1 MRLKTYLQQINPL
14 FSNPEAARH
23 LLRLLALV
31 LSAGILG
38 GAYSFLLLSFNTDI
52 SQRRGYMSSAI
63 AEAHTFFTN
72 REALLESLTLSA
84 ITRTAPSGTHITQTP
99 SEEVHLLLGNKPGQ
113 QWSLWLS
120 QRMCDYLRTKQVN
133 LLYVGAGPQAQAR
146 WLYSTIA
153 HAHTPSMALLER
165 LRTEQK
171 RLPTTVNE
179 LWLADKDEQH
189 THLYIFQRLDRRD
202 PDSGWL
208 GLEIDSREVSPTL
221 DDASSGK
228 FMMYNADGMLVFSN
242 SSDQALSQMLRAH
255 QGSDFFGFIG
265 QGLLPEYLVINKPLM
280 SSDWQLVYGIDLLSI
295 LSELWVQ
302 LLGALLFCL
311 LSISLMLLLIR
322 RFEQRFI
329 TPTVQRIRALVESE
343 LFNRDVIETAPVALC
358 VLRRSD
364 GQVVLENHLAQQ
376 WLGEARVSRSAAW
389 IDQAFA
395 VPNVAGSDYF
405 ETSDGRHLY
414 LSCAPTRYKGE
425 DVVLCVFSDISAR
438 KQIEAALEDARRSAD
453 SANEAKTQF
462 LATMSH
468 EIRTPLY
475 GVLGTLELLS
485 RTALDGQQRD
495 YLQAIEGSSATLL
508 QLICDVLDVSKI
520 EAGQLA
526 LEHSEFCVPEL
537 AMEVIQS
544 YSAAARNKG
553 LQLYGCLDPH
563 LPERLLG
570 DVNRIRQILNN
581 LLSNAVKFTDCGRV
595 VLRAK
600 LLHREGERS
609 SILWQV
615 ADTGKGIAEQDHASI
630 FDPFYQSGGHTQLV
644 PGTGLGLAI
653 CQRLTQLM
661 NGQLRLVSELGLGSS
676 FSLTLPLEV
685 VSAGGAPALAP
696 FNLLAE
702 RIQVVSPIHELAE
715 TFAGWLCRWG
725 ARAQIGV
732 MSTGSHAPPG
742 LLLELHPGSF
752 DQWLVADWEG
762 PRIVAS
768 AFGGWEA
775 RNDAGQWQVNLNDL
789 GALHHAISQAQGLHR
804 PRSVLSAS
812 TDAPEPLGLHVLVAE
827 DNVINQLILRDQLE
841 ELGCSVA
848 LTCNGDQALQ
858 SWQREQF
865 DLVLTDV
872 NMPIMNGYEL
882 ARSLRKQG
890 CNLPIIGATANALR
904 GEEELC
910 LAAGMDRC
918 LIKPFTLQ
926 ALFNCLAAYRGS
938 RFEVL

>member
-1 MRLKTYLQQINPL
+1 
-14 FSNPEAARH
+14 
-23 LLRLLALV
+23 
-31 LSAGILG
+31 
-38 GAYSFLLLSFNTDI
+38 
-52 SQRRGYMSSAI
+52 
-63 AEAHTFFTN
+63 
-72 REALLESLTLSA
+72 
-84 ITRTAPSGTHITQTP
+84 
-99 SEEVHLLLGNKPGQ
+99 
-113 QWSLWLS
+113 
-120 QRMCDYLRTKQVN
+120 
-133 LLYVGAGPQAQAR
+133 
-146 WLYSTIA
+146 
-153 HAHTPSMALLER
+153 
-165 LRTEQK
+165 
-171 RLPTTVNE
+171 
-179 LWLADKDEQH
+179 
-189 THLYIFQRLDRRD
+189 
-202 PDSGWL
+202 
-208 GLEIDSREVSPTL
+208 
-221 DDASSGK
+221 
-228 FMMYNADGMLVFSN
+228 
-242 SSDQALSQMLRAH
+242 
-255 QGSDFFGFIG
+255 
-265 QGLLPEYLVINKPLM
+265 
-280 SSDWQLVYGIDLLSI
+280 
-295 LSELWVQ
+295 
-302 LLGALLFCL
+302 
-311 LSISLMLLLIR
+311 
-322 RFEQRFI
+322 
-329 TPTVQRIRALVESE
+329 
-343 LFNRDVIETAPVALC
+343 
-358 VLRRSD
+358 
-364 GQVVLENHLAQQ
+364 
-376 WLGEARVSRSAAW
+376 
-389 IDQAFA
+389 
-395 VPNVAGSDYF
+395 
-405 ETSDGRHLY
+405 
-414 LSCAPTRYKGE
+414 
-425 DVVLCVFSDISAR
+425 
-438 KQIEAALEDARRSAD
+438 
-453 SANEAKTQF
+453 
-462 LATMSH
+462 
-468 EIRTPLY
+468 
-475 GVLGTLELLS
+475 
-485 RTALDGQQRD
+485 
-495 YLQAIEGSSATLL
+495 
-508 QLICDVLDVSKI
+508 
-520 EAGQLA
+520 
-526 LEHSEFCVPEL
+526 
-537 AMEVIQS
+537 
-544 YSAAARNKG
+544 
-553 LQLYGCLDPH
+553 
-563 LPERLLG
+563 
-570 DVNRIRQILNN
+570 
-581 LLSNAVKFTDCGRV
+581 
-595 VLRAK
+595 
-600 LLHREGERS
+600 
-609 SILWQV
+609 
-615 ADTGKGIAEQDHASI
+615 
-630 FDPFYQSGGHTQLV
+630 
-644 PGTGLGLAI
+644 
-653 CQRLTQLM
+653 M